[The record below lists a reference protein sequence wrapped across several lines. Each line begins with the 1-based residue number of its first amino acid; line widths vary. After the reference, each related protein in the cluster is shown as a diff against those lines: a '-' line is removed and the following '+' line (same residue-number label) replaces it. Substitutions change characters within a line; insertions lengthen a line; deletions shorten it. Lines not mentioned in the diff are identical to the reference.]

1 MINIAIC
8 DNDLNDIKKLEC
20 ILKII
25 SINKN
30 IKMNIEKFNHGKEL
44 MRVYKND
51 LAKYNVIFLEVD
63 LDDIHGIDVAK
74 YITKRDT
81 FVKFIIL
88 SRTNKYVFEG
98 YEILAINYLLK
109 PGSGDRIEK
118 ELFRAL
124 KIDDNKEN
132 FYEISKKGIKKLI
145 EINSIYYFEVNHRK
159 INIFMGDWQ
168 VDYYEKLENIEKN
181 LSERGFVRCHRSYMV
196 NLSKINEIIKNEL
209 ILINGNILPIG
220 RKYKNNLIKTLN
232 YYRNLRSEI
241 SL

>member
-8 DNDLNDIKKLEC
+8 DNDLNDIKKLEY

-25 SINKN
+25 SAKNNIN
-30 IKMNIEKFNHGKEL
+30 INIEKFNHGKEL

-51 LAKYNVIFLEVD
+51 VAKYNVIFLEVD
-63 LDDIHGIDVAK
+63 LDDINGIDVAK
-74 YITKRDT
+74 HIIKRDK

-88 SRTNKYVFEG
+88 SRTKKYVFEG

-109 PGSGDRIEK
+109 PGMRDSIEK

-168 VDYYEKLENIEKN
+168 VDYYEKLENIEKK
-181 LSERGFVRCHRSYMV
+181 LSERGFVRCHRSYIV